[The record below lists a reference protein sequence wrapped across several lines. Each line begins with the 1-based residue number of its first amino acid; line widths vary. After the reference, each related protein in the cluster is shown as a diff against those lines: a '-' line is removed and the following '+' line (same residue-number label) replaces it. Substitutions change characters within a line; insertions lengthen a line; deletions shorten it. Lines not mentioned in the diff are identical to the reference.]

1 MNIELTN
8 KLSEQWRDV
17 LCAYV
22 THHILPHKLQ
32 AGSLNIITADHLNSY
47 FMMDTQVSTA
57 VTTSYLAEAL
67 ACVQT
72 YINAVLNS
80 TEPGYNQKFDPKVV
94 TFWQQAMSHYSLWAG
109 YQMLEDY
116 PENYIRADLR
126 MDKTQLF
133 RMLENDLAQ
142 GKISDA
148 AVQSALLT
156 WLAGYEFQNSI
167 QVQSGYIDY
176 IGRQA
181 DNDQFDGYAFVN
193 SDYYLLGKD
202 TAWPPKYYWRKV
214 AVRLDKTSE
223 FIQPDA
229 WTEWQEITMP
239 ADGPVILAR
248 LVMFCGR
255 LHLIWLNHGEPLDRS
270 GSAAPNHF
278 YPLKLSIAWLG
289 LDYQWSTPEVLWRD
303 EVSVDK
309 SKMLDTSGF
318 KLLALAIDRARGS
331 DDQLLIVLR
340 DDNIE
345 QEEQQIRFSVQ
356 RDVLKRQ
363 SESSVTLPA
372 EAHNRL
378 FTYFADNTANSITFQ
393 YRLASSDRVLKGIV
407 PHPENTNPWLWLE
420 AVYQERNNVDHPHQ
434 LQIRGRSGE
443 VAIETH
449 PLSVYLSRY
458 FELTAGNWLKVDIR
472 TNNEGE
478 LELRCTASSKPFQFI
493 TLSHPAVP
501 DTQIFANAFKETN
514 YGWFEAKALL
524 DGTALAASLVA
535 CTPQAIREGAEFSIK
550 IDDGS
555 TQRIENASNFIVVQ
569 ADSVRQA
576 HVTLKMQDTV
586 LWTGV
591 LTFNGA
597 ATTPWIDVLLP
608 AADLSP
614 LAFTFGPN
622 GNESTFTLMWE
633 KLENDSQARPQ
644 IERQQSGT
652 DFIVFSGI
660 AGLQITAVR
669 LNSQH
674 IPDLIN
680 RAQASPQ
687 AVFSWDAQHQ
697 QEPQYIPQAS
707 RGKPQVWLRS
717 EDDPLPDLYDANG
730 LYLRELFFHV
740 PHMIASRLQE
750 EERFE
755 EARAWLALIFNP
767 QQKQQATEHPGS
779 AYWNCAFLLQ
789 QDNRSLGL
797 EHQLIDPH
805 VIALHAPSH
814 YRKAIFMQYV
824 HLLTGEADWHYRTQ
838 SRDGLAKAWLLYR
851 MAAELMGEA
860 PEARTITRWQPV
872 PVAAL
877 LEQSGSD
884 KQLLSQADTISPANL
899 PKQLSTLTWIGAAAH
914 PVFRLPVNEHLM
926 DSWRLL
932 SQRFYNLRHYLTIDG
947 SPLQLPLYSPVVN
960 PFDLLLARN
969 GGSGGMAHLLGHST
983 VVPPYRFRTLVM
995 KAQEAVGVLIQFSD
1009 QLRNFMEMQDR
1020 TDLEALQYKQASEIA
1035 EYTIGIQQQLYEQ
1048 QKKNEQSLSEQRRNA
1063 MLRQTHYDRLYTENI
1078 SSAEIKATDNF
1089 SEAKTFATAA
1099 GGLHAAAAGIR
1110 VGLNIVGMASGGM
1123 DIGAA
1128 LMSAGYGTDTKAQ
1141 RLARTSELGREAEN
1155 YGRRREEWKLQLD
1168 MATQELALI
1177 DRQIEAQTCATLAA
1191 ENTLL
1196 HSRQVL
1202 KQTQDIYRFYQ
1213 NKSTNVSLY
1222 RWLHS
1227 QTATLCATLFDVAS
1241 SLCRSAE
1248 ACWQFETGNFDKRIM
1263 RTPVWQAD
1271 RYGLNAGSE
1280 LRLDLHR
1287 LESELLLRNERHL
1300 ELVKTVSLKSL
1311 IENQLVWTKD
1321 ARPVMTWSEAADA
1334 LKTEGVLTFRLSET
1348 LFNRDY
1354 PGHYMRR
1361 LHSVTVSFPAL
1372 LGPYQNIRAT
1382 LMQKQSQLLI
1392 KPDVE
1397 GVKFLSP
1404 ELMEEDEQGNGRNV
1418 IMSLRPR
1425 QQICLSAGSQD
1436 MGLFGTSE
1444 TDDRYLPFEG
1454 TGAVSDW
1461 QLQFPRHHEQRP
1473 VLESLSDIIVE
1484 VRYFAKY
1491 GGAQFDAAV
1500 DGLLNDRLP
1509 PLLN

>member
-1 MNIELTN
+1 MNIALTD
-8 KLSEQWRDV
+8 KLSEQWRDA

-22 THHILPHKLQ
+22 IHHILPHKLQ
-32 AGSLNIITADHLNSY
+32 AGSLNMITADHLNNY
-47 FMMDTQVSTA
+47 FMMDTQVSSA

-80 TEPGYNQKFDPKVV
+80 TEPGYNKEFDPKVV

-133 RMLENDLAQ
+133 RMLENDLGQ

-148 AVQSALLT
+148 AVQNALLT
-156 WLAGYEFQNSI
+156 WLNGYEFQNSI

-181 DNDQFDGYAFVN
+181 DNGHFDGYAFVN

-202 TAWPPKYYWRKV
+202 TARPPKYYWRKV

-239 ADGPVILAR
+239 ANGPVIQAR

-255 LHLIWLNHGEPLDRS
+255 LHLIWLHHGEPLDKS
-270 GSAAPNHF
+270 GSSNATNHF
-278 YPLKLSIAWLG
+278 YPLELSIAWLG
-289 LDYQWSTPEVLWRD
+289 LDHQWSTPEVLWRD
-303 EVSVDK
+303 EVSIAK
-309 SKMLDTSGF
+309 TIMFDTSGF
-318 KLLALAIDRARGS
+318 KLLALAIEQARGS

-340 DDNIE
+340 DDNRKESDQKIC
-345 QEEQQIRFSVQ
+345 FSVQ

-363 SESSVTLPA
+363 SEGSVALSA
-372 EAHNRL
+372 EAYNNL
-378 FTYFADNTANSITFQ
+378 FTYFADAAADLMTFQ
-393 YRLASSDRVLKGIV
+393 YRLASSNWVLKSIV
-407 PHPENTNPWLWLE
+407 QHDADTNPWLWLE
-420 AVYQERNNVDHPHQ
+420 AVYREHNDPNHPHQ

-458 FELTAGNWLKVDIR
+458 FELTTDDWLKADIR

-478 LELRCTASSKPFQFI
+478 LELRCTVSSKPFQSV
-493 TLSHPAVP
+493 TLSHPAFLS

-514 YGWFEAKALL
+514 YGWFEAKAQL
-524 DGTALAASLVA
+524 DGTALAASLVDY
-535 CTPQAIREGAEFSIK
+535 TQQAIREGAGFSIK
-550 IDDGS
+550 VDNGAA
-555 TQRIENASNFIVVQ
+555 QRLENASNFIIVH
-569 ADSVRQA
+569 AESVRQA
-576 HVTLKMQDTV
+576 CATLKKQDNL
-586 LWTGV
+586 LWAGS

-597 ATTPWIDVLLP
+597 AATPWIDVQLP
-608 AADLSP
+608 KGDLSS
-614 LAFTFGPN
+614 LEFTFGPS

-633 KLENDSQARPQ
+633 KLENDKDARPQ

-660 AGLQITAVR
+660 AGLQIPAVR

-680 RAQASPQ
+680 RAQVSPQ

-697 QEPQYIPQAS
+697 QEPQYIPRLPRSKHQM
-707 RGKPQVWLRS
+707 WLRAS
-717 EDDPLPDLYDANG
+717 DDPLPDLYDANG

-755 EARAWLALIFNP
+755 EARSWLALIFNP

-779 AYWNCAFLLQ
+779 AYWNCALLLQ
-789 QDNRSLGL
+789 QDTRSSGL
-797 EHQLIDPH
+797 DHQLIDPH
-805 VIALHAPSH
+805 VIALHSPSH

-824 HLLTGEADWHYRTQ
+824 HLLMGEADWHYRMQ

-851 MAAELMGEA
+851 MAADLMGEA
-860 PEARTITRWQPV
+860 PEARTINSWQPAS
-872 PVAAL
+872 VATL
-877 LEQSGSD
+877 LEQAESD
-884 KQLLSQADTISPANL
+884 KQLLNHADTISPANL
-899 PKQLSTLTWIGAAAH
+899 PKQLSTLVWSGVAAH
-914 PVFRLPVNEHLM
+914 PVFRLPVNEQLI

-932 SQRFYNLRHYLTIDG
+932 AQRFYNLRHYLTIDG
-947 SPLQLPLYSPVVN
+947 SPLQLPLYAPVVN

-1009 QLRNFMEMQDR
+1009 QLRNYMEMQER
-1020 TDLEALQYKQASEIA
+1020 TELEALQYQQASEIA
-1035 EYTIGIQQQLYEQ
+1035 EYTISIQQQLYEQ
-1048 QKKNEQSLSEQRRNA
+1048 QRKNEQALIEQRRSA
-1063 MLRQTHYDRLYTENI
+1063 TLRQTHYDVLYTENI

-1089 SEAKTFATAA
+1089 SSGRTIATVA
-1099 GGLHAAAAGIR
+1099 GGLHSAAAGVR
-1110 VGLNIVGMASGGM
+1110 VAVNILGLASGGM
-1123 DIGAA
+1123 DIGGP
-1128 LMSAGYGTDTKAQ
+1128 LMASGYATDTKAQ
-1141 RLARTSELGREAEN
+1141 RSLGVSELGREAEN
-1155 YGRRREEWKLQLD
+1155 YRRRRDEWKLQLD
-1168 MATQELALI
+1168 IATQELALI

-1191 ENTLL
+1191 ENTLQ

-1202 KQTQDIYRFYQ
+1202 KQTQDIYKFYQ
-1213 NKSTNVSLY
+1213 NKSTSVSLY
-1222 RWLHS
+1222 RWLRS

-1263 RTPVWQAD
+1263 RSPVWQAD

-1287 LESELLLRNERHL
+1287 LESESLLRNERHL

-1321 ARPVMTWSEAADA
+1321 AQPVMTWSEAGEE
-1334 LKTEGVLTFRLSET
+1334 LKAEGMLTFRLSET

-1382 LMQKQSQLLI
+1382 LTQKQSQLLI

-1404 ELMEEDEQGNGRNV
+1404 ELTKKDDQGSGSNV
-1418 IMSLRPR
+1418 IMSLRPH
-1425 QQICLSAGSQD
+1425 QQVCLSTGSQD
-1436 MGLFGTSE
+1436 IGLFSASE
-1444 TDDRYLPFEG
+1444 MDDRYLPFEG

-1461 QLQFPRHHEQRP
+1461 QLQFPRHHEQRLM
-1473 VLESLSDIIVE
+1473 LESLSDIIVE

-1500 DGLLNDRLP
+1500 NDLLDDRLP
-1509 PLLN
+1509 LL